1 MGHSEMLLAVAGLDS
16 QEIRTRTQM
25 LATGDFSSLPP
36 AEGLAHRWAYR
47 LTKEAD
53 QLTETDLAGLREL
66 FGEARTLDIV
76 WYISWCNYMTR
87 VADAFQLPLEEENV
101 FADRNPTEHAVP
113 PPSESS
119 NGTPPSSAK

>member
-16 QEIRTRTQM
+16 SEIQKRTQM
-25 LATGDFSSLPP
+25 LATGDFSWMPP
-36 AEGLAHRWAYR
+36 AEGLAHQWAYR

-53 QLTETDLAGLREL
+53 QLTTSDFQGLQEV
-66 FGEARTLDIV
+66 FGEPRAFDLI

-101 FADRNPTEHAVP
+101 FEEP
-113 PPSESS
+113 PAPKMEVDS
-119 NGTPPSSAK
+119 TK

>member
-1 MGHSEMLLAVAGLDS
+1 MGHSEMLLAVAGLNS
-16 QEIRTRTQM
+16 EAIKERTKM

-36 AEGLAHRWAYR
+36 KEGLAHQWAYR

-53 QLTETDLAGLREL
+53 QLTALDRHELIQAFGDHRALDL
-66 FGEARTLDIV
+66 V

-101 FADRNPTEHAVP
+101 FEETTPAPSGTTPAPT
-113 PPSESS
+113 
-119 NGTPPSSAK
+119 GTTPAK

>member
-16 QEIRTRTQM
+16 TEIQKRTQM
-25 LATGDFSSLPP
+25 LATGDFSSMPP
-36 AEGLAHRWAYR
+36 AEGLAHQWAYR

-53 QLTETDLAGLREL
+53 QLTSADLLGLQAV
-66 FGEARTLDIV
+66 FGGRRALDLV

-101 FADRNPTEHAVP
+101 FEEPQTPKTE
-113 PPSESS
+113 SE
-119 NGTPPSSAK
+119 TTK